1 MFRSS
6 SAPAPGRARLRDAL
20 HRAVWRWHF
29 YAGLVCLPFLILLSV
44 TGSVYLFKDEINRTL
59 FSHRTL
65 VAVRATPP
73 LSPER
78 LVFIAAEAVP
88 DARPTTY
95 ASPRRPT
102 APRSSPWRAR
112 RERPS
117 SISTPM
123 TVPCSTGSGAPT
135 RR

>member
-1 MFRSS
+1 M
-6 SAPAPGRARLRDAL
+6 
-20 HRAVWRWHF
+20 WRWHF
-29 YAGLVCLPFLILLSV
+29 YAGLLCLPFLILLSV

-65 VAVRATPP
+65 VPVRATPP

-78 LVFIAAEAVP
+78 LVFIAADAVP

-95 ASPRRPT
+95 ASPEAPDRSSVVTMAGPSGKTLVYLDPMT
-102 APRSSPWRAR
+102 APS
-112 RERPS
+112 
-117 SISTPM
+117 
-123 TVPCSTGSGAPT
+123 STGSGATT